1 MSGAMVYLS
10 VCAIYRD
17 EGPYLR
23 EWIEFHRL
31 FGVERFYLYNNL
43 SEDDHRETLAP
54 YVEEGTVV
62 PYEWP
67 MFPGQLQAYDH
78 CLKKH
83 CEDSRW
89 IAFIDLDEF
98 LFSPTGQAVSEI
110 LTEYEEFPGVGVNS
124 LAYGTSGHQ
133 TKPPGLV
140 IESYVRRGVIEGRN
154 RIIKSIVDPT
164 RVERPGNEPHYF
176 RYYDF
181 ARAVTEN
188 KEPIKGS
195 LTEKLSCERLRI
207 NHYITRSQDERNKKL
222 AGPVPY
228 TGEPRKAERAAE
240 RDKELNELLDDVIL
254 RFAPAVWQ
262 ALAARGSVPAG

>member
-1 MSGAMVYLS
+1 MAYLS

-43 SEDDHRETLAP
+43 SEDDHQEELAP
-54 YVEEGTVV
+54 YVADGTVV
-62 PYEWP
+62 PFEWP

-78 CLKKH
+78 CLQ
-83 CEDSRW
+83 EQRDESRW

-110 LTEYEEFPGVGVNS
+110 LPEFEEFPGVGVNCI
-124 LAYGTSGHQ
+124 AYGTSGHK

-140 IESYVRRGVIEGRN
+140 IENYVRRGVIERRN

-164 RVERPGNEPHYF
+164 RAERSGNEPHYF
-176 RYYDF
+176 RYRDF
-181 ARAVTEN
+181 ARAVNEN

-195 LTEKLSCERLRI
+195 RTETLSCDRLRI
-207 NHYITRSQDERNKKL
+207 NHYITRSQEERDRKM
-222 AGPVPY
+222 AGPVAF
-228 TGEPRKAERAAE
+228 TGKPKPAEGARE
-240 RDKELNELLDDVIL
+240 RDRPLNEQFDDVIV
-254 RFAPAVWQ
+254 RFAPAVRD
-262 ALAARGSVPAG
+262 ALAARGAAAAR

>member
-1 MSGAMVYLS
+1 MAYLS
-10 VCAIYRD
+10 ICAIYRD
-17 EGPYLR
+17 EAPYLR

-43 SEDDHRETLAP
+43 SEDHHREALAP

-67 MFPGQLQAYDH
+67 MFPGQLQSYDH
-78 CLKKH
+78 CLKEH
-83 CEDSRW
+83 HDDSRW
-89 IAFIDLDEF
+89 IAFLDLDEF

-110 LTEYEEFPGVGVNS
+110 LPDYEEFPGVGVNCI
-124 LAYGTSGHQ
+124 AYGTSGHE

-140 IESYVRRGVIEGRN
+140 IESYVRRGVIERRN

-176 RYYDF
+176 RYHDR

-195 LTEKLSCERLRI
+195 RTETLSCERLRI
-207 NHYITRSQDERNKKL
+207 NHYITRSQEERDRKL
-222 AGPVPY
+222 AGWVAF
-228 TGEPRKAERAAE
+228 TGERKPAEGARE
-240 RDKELNELLDDVIL
+240 RDRPLNDLHDDVIVQ
-254 RFAPAVWQ
+254 FAPAVRQ
-262 ALAARGSVPAG
+262 ALAARGSAPAG